1 MDYHIRTILFATDLS
16 GHAPEVARH
25 AIGIAQRFGAK
36 LHVLHALE
44 PLSDYAYSLLDT
56 YLPPETIEALR
67 QQGGL
72 DAAQQSMQQRLEQF
86 CREQGVPE
94 GTIAS
99 IEVVEALP
107 ASAILD
113 EAKKR
118 GADLIVIG
126 SHGQSALSEMFMGS
140 VAHKVIMKSDLP
152 VLLVPI
158 KAE

>member
-1 MDYHIRTILFATDLS
+1 MDYQIRTILFATDLS

-72 DAAQQSMQQRLEQF
+72 DAARQAMQQRLEQF
-86 CREQGVPE
+86 CQEQGAPND
-94 GTIAS
+94 TIAS
-99 IEVVEALP
+99 IAVVEALP
-107 ASAILD
+107 AAAILD
-113 EAKKR
+113 EARKL
-118 GADLIVIG
+118 GAELIVMG
-126 SHGQSALSEMFMGS
+126 SHGQSALSEIFMGS
-140 VAHKVIMKSDLP
+140 VAHKVIMKSNLP

-158 KAE
+158 KGE